1 MVRRERERERERKRA
16 RERERERE
24 CARERQG
31 FMTRS
36 TETINIARRD
46 KGCPFVPNIN
56 HLSTGCNDKKH
67 ENITMSKNDLL
78 QVRRQDNSIE
88 KKVTNRVVSSPSSC
102 LCNCITG
109 PSLARPSGR
118 PEWEGLR
125 VSGRGLW

>member
-1 MVRRERERERERKRA
+1 MQTRLWELTSASTACGQTREREKESERKS
-16 RERERERE
+16 ERERERE
-24 CARERQG
+24 CAIERQG

-78 QVRRQDNSIE
+78 QVRRRDNLTIQKQSLTE
-88 KKVTNRVVSSPSSC
+88 
-102 LCNCITG
+102 LCPLRSAVCVIA
-109 PSLARPSGR
+109 SRDLA
-118 PEWEGLR
+118 
-125 VSGRGLW
+125 